1 MSGVLG
7 VLLGSGGASRYQMA
21 VGQYSDGF
29 KGIWWIYYGF
39 GIANNYYP
47 IGGALS
53 PSTFKGQ
60 TIQGIYSV
68 EDNVGSRW
76 PVTLQV
82 QGDQPAGLATAVTMG
97 GTKYSFDTWA
107 QDYGS
112 SLTVTINIATATFT
126 VSSTSG
132 IANGTPVQFTTG
144 GTLPSGLVAN
154 TKYYARDVT
163 ATTFKVATTSG
174 GAAITLAGS
183 QSGGHTVYFAIFT
196 KFSAATTTPSNKTGG
211 RIPFYPTINIASPAT
226 ITFSAH
232 GLTNGRRVLFQTSG
246 ALPSGIAANT
256 IYFVVNAGTNTFQV
270 AATSGGAAIGTSGT
284 QSGTHTCFEVV
295 DVTVE

>member
-53 PSTFKGQ
+53 PTTFKGQ

-68 EDNVGSRW
+68 EDNVGSTW

-82 QGDQPAGLATAVTMG
+82 QGDQPAGFATAVTMG

-163 ATTFKVATTSG
+163 ATTFKVATTPG
-174 GAAITLAGS
+174 GAAITWLAANLADTLPTSRFSPSFLPRRQRPATRQAAVYRSIQRSISRARQPLHSVRTGS
-183 QSGGHTVYFAIFT
+183 PMGEGCCSRR
-196 KFSAATTTPSNKTGG
+196 AALCPRALQPTPSILSSMPPQTPSRSQPRQAAPRSARPALNPART
-211 RIPFYPTINIASPAT
+211 PASRWST
-226 ITFSAH
+226 
-232 GLTNGRRVLFQTSG
+232 
-246 ALPSGIAANT
+246 
-256 IYFVVNAGTNTFQV
+256 
-270 AATSGGAAIGTSGT
+270 
-284 QSGTHTCFEVV
+284 
-295 DVTVE
+295 